1 MAEISDDPLNGYS
14 FVNAVCDGMDP
25 GDVLLSLVL
34 ECPHDA
40 RRKSCPIEEM
50 IKWRKMGIREA
61 RDAISSLPHETKK
74 ALVEKHRCCSCSL
87 TDKHINMNNC

>member
-1 MAEISDDPLNGYS
+1 MTDISDNTLNEYS
-14 FVNAVCDGMDP
+14 FVNSVCDGIDP

-40 RRKSCPIEEM
+40 RRTSCPIEE
-50 IKWRKMGIREA
+50 IAKWRKMGIREA
-61 RDAISSLPHETKK
+61 RDAIKSLTHETKK

-87 TDKHINMNNC
+87 ATKCVKVNK